1 MIQFVLDCSVAI
13 SWCLV
18 DENNDYANAVLALM
32 PDAETFV
39 PEIFTLEIANTLLV
53 SERRNRMTSAQTAS
67 AINLIQSLP
76 ISIDSQTNKYES
88 FRSNVDSGKRTRISI
103 LRRSLFR
110 VSNQIRITL
119 SNFRRTVS
127 KGSNTLLRSF
137 IFIKA
142 NLKDGN
148 NLG

>member
-18 DENNDYANAVLALM
+18 DEDNDYANAVLALM
-32 PDAETFV
+32 PDAEAFV

-76 ISIDSQTNKYES
+76 ISIDSQTSAKALRETLTLGREQELASYDAAYLELAI
-88 FRSNVDSGKRTRISI
+88 RLRLPLVTLDDRLAKAAKRCS
-103 LRRSLFR
+103 
-110 VSNQIRITL
+110 V
-119 SNFRRTVS
+119 V
-127 KGSNTLLRSF
+127 LLDPET
-137 IFIKA
+137 A
-142 NLKDGN
+142 KDN
-148 NLG
+148 